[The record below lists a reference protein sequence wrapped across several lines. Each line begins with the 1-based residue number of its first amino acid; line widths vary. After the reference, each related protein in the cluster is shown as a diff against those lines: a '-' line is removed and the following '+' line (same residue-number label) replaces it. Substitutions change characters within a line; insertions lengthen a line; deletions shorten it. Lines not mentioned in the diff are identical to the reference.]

1 MKTRYTNDEKII
13 EKDECLFCGTS
24 IDYQNDGILD
34 DWFDDYNEPFAVQ
47 TFIWIDCPNCGAHH
61 TAKFMVDK
69 DDYVA
74 CNTDDWQVRAGSGF
88 MNVYGTREEYNPDTN
103 TYKIVEFDYD
113 MECVSIEAELDEAD
127 EEGEKNDLE

>member
-47 TFIWIDCPNCGAHH
+47 TFIWVDCPNCGAHH

-69 DDYVA
+69 EDFVGS
-74 CNTDDWQVRAGSGF
+74 NTDEWWVRVGGGW
-88 MNVYGTREEYNPDTN
+88 MNVYGTVEQYDDETN
-103 TYKIVEFDYD
+103 TYKNVKFDYD

-127 EEGEKNDLE
+127 DDEDND